1 MKPIIFYGTIEEGSS
16 TLIAQS
22 SKEYYSIDNT
32 FSIKVN
38 DSGFNIQKI
47 EKEEKWLEFKI
58 SKRHSGEVYLLIKSE
73 QKELFKKDSIEI
85 ILKEYNS
92 EESPTIAQ
100 SGSGYKS
107 GEKLTIEG
115 YGGKADINIKEV
127 NEKGEVVS
135 IEAVTQSSFF
145 VNGYRSFFPEGGSGE
160 GFEIV
165 SEMIDSNKK
174 TIIEKNVLNSFYTN
188 KTGLINFEYEIPE
201 YIESGEIKLKR
212 TIITLDNP
220 CDRDFSKVT
229 MCVCQK
235 IDYTEKLGIPLVQK
249 GTINSY
255 NLYNEGASIIERQF
269 LELERRI
276 EMLESKL

>member
-47 EKEEKWLEFKI
+47 KKEEKC
-58 SKRHSGEVYLLIKSE
+58 
-73 QKELFKKDSIEI
+73 
-85 ILKEYNS
+85 
-92 EESPTIAQ
+92 PTIAQ

-165 SEMIDSNKK
+165 FF
-174 TIIEKNVLNSFYTN
+174 KNYFYTIFF
-188 KTGLINFEYEIPE
+188 KKF
-201 YIESGEIKLKR
+201 
-212 TIITLDNP
+212 
-220 CDRDFSKVT
+220 
-229 MCVCQK
+229 
-235 IDYTEKLGIPLVQK
+235 
-249 GTINSY
+249 
-255 NLYNEGASIIERQF
+255 F
-269 LELERRI
+269 LH
-276 EMLESKL
+276 